1 MHGPGC
7 QTVQAE
13 GDGCRYKENDYA
25 AIILRMMHGD
35 NVEDDGN
42 FGVNLY
48 YVRLSMIP
56 DRPQCSEESLS
67 NKKIAIDRSSV
78 LNIFSS

>member
-42 FGVNLY
+42 
-48 YVRLSMIP
+48 YVENYGNYVEY
-56 DRPQCSEESLS
+56 DVDDVEDDGDYVEDDG
-67 NKKIAIDRSSV
+67 NV
-78 LNIFSS
+78 